1 MNNAYNEEQ
10 VSVVGPVCENS
21 DYIAQDIVL
30 PDLSEG
36 DLLCILYA
44 GAYTSTMT
52 MNYNGRPL
60 PAEIV
65 IKGKNVFFA
74 RKRQTYED
82 LIARDI

>member
-1 MNNAYNEEQ
+1 
-10 VSVVGPVCENS
+10 
-21 DYIAQDIVL
+21 
-30 PDLSEG
+30 
-36 DLLCILYA
+36 
-44 GAYTSTMT
+44 

-65 IKGKNVFFA
+65 IKGKDVFLA